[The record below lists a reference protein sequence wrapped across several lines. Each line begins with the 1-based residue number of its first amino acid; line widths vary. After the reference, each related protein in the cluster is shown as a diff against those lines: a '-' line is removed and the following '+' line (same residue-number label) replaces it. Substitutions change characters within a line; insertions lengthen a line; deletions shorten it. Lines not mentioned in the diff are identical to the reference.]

1 MPVDDA
7 GDPGRRYR
15 RKRTGRKYVLNPP
28 PPLQPVPVILLALL
42 GFVGV
47 IQAFISRFPLLWG
60 IVAGGCLLGVGYLLV
75 RSAVPVKHYR
85 PVSNRPEDDKAP
97 AAGTGGENK
106 VTE

>member
-1 MPVDDA
+1 MLVDDP
-7 GDPGRRYR
+7 GDSGRRYR
-15 RKRTGRKYVLNPP
+15 RKRTGRKYVMNPP
-28 PPLQPVPVILLALL
+28 PPLQPVPVLLLALL
-42 GFVGV
+42 GIVGG

-60 IVAGGCLLGVGYLLV
+60 ILAGGCLLGVGYLLV

-85 PVSNRPEDDKAP
+85 PVSTHSEHDEPP